1 MVGFSLTKRTT
12 PILQA
17 SWLLHLVRL
26 VGHRRML
33 RHRQRIT
40 ARTIMVLAAI
50 LNIGCRTGQTRY
62 THIPPREELRSS
74 SPPVQFEHGAPNLAL
89 DTAQTVIEVPQ
100 RVLYGGELAERTPG
114 PQTCE
119 VLTDYMQQNE
129 LTDVPVLVREYD
141 PIGEWKR
148 LYENDQIRPFWK
160 YTAGSLSIVQY
171 SIFPD
176 RVFRRD
182 VYNPFTNSL
191 SVNSDCL
198 TSALR
203 EAAYAKDVRSRTA
216 PGSYAT
222 FNSVPGLSLWKSTVA
237 VNDVLDY
244 ARASEQWPIE
254 SDVYRRQYPY
264 IACES
269 MTPATYFM
277 TPVAGF
283 AATMGGSATGYFL
296 GRSVEAKRQSE
307 LEQKTEEPEQRKS
320 IHFAGYVKP
329 VESDSVSTVSPASQ
343 E

>member
-1 MVGFSLTKRTT
+1 MS
-12 PILQA
+12 
-17 SWLLHLVRL
+17 
-26 VGHRRML
+26 
-33 RHRQRIT
+33 RHWQRIT
-40 ARTIMVLAAI
+40 AGAVMVLAAI
-50 LNIGCRTGQTRY
+50 LNIGCKTGQTRY

-74 SPPVQFEHGAPNLAL
+74 SPPVHFEHGAPNLAL

-114 PQTCE
+114 TQTCE

-176 RVFRRD
+176 RVFRRAA
-182 VYNPFTNSL
+182 YNPFTNSL

-216 PGSYAT
+216 PGSYAA

-244 ARASEQWPIE
+244 AQASEQWPIE

-264 IACES
+264 IASES

-277 TPVAGF
+277 TPVAGL
-283 AATMGGSATGYFL
+283 AATVGGSATGYFL

-307 LEQKTEEPEQRKS
+307 LEQKTDEPEQRRS

-329 VESDSVSTVSPASQ
+329 VESDSISTESSESQ
-343 E
+343 D